1 MIQVLCRLKLIAT
14 PTYVAASH
22 TLNEIIDNASYP
34 IEAGESVTGWVG
46 GNKFRAYS
54 YCEILSICGLCAL
67 VAVKWCTCRTNM
79 ALACIGRPSE
89 DGKGSIWS
97 GIIVEPPN
105 LPLLSLSQVLRQ
117 HQSMWSVAGC
127 SQADRPVEL

>member
-46 GNKFRAYS
+46 GNKIQSVF
-54 YCEILSICGLCAL
+54 
-67 VAVKWCTCRTNM
+67 
-79 ALACIGRPSE
+79 
-89 DGKGSIWS
+89 
-97 GIIVEPPN
+97 
-105 LPLLSLSQVLRQ
+105 VLRNLIDMRLVRACGSEMV
-117 HQSMWSVAGC
+117 H
-127 SQADRPVEL
+127 L